1 MKMHLLTGDCFPLGK
16 CCWNL
21 CAQVCGRSGS
31 RATAVVV
38 AFCRGG
44 GGLVFFLV
52 KKFLDS
58 CWETRFLL
66 QNISSP
72 GSTEIQTGVVVAV
85 PQHNQ
90 ILRAM
95 CKTKSDVFI
104 QLHCCKPLC
113 CKRNL
118 EPIPESVSLGVMPA
132 ALVCSDFLPLRIWP
146 ARADISGWLT
156 GKLQEA
162 GVFCMVRLSERI
174 RDGFA
179 SAPLEGWDY

>member
-31 RATAVVV
+31 RATAVAV

-44 GGLVFFLV
+44 GGLVFFFGE
-52 KKFLDS
+52 KIP
-58 CWETRFLL
+58 RFLL
-66 QNISSP
+66 GNQ
-72 GSTEIQTGVVVAV
+72 V
-85 PQHNQ
+85 PFAEHKQPRQYWNSNRGGCCCPPHNQ